1 MKICRLPL
9 LMFAVISLLAGLAL
23 KADYKSNFE
32 SLNTRECPSWW
43 KEAKFGIFIHWGVY
57 SVPAFAPTG
66 EKSVYDC
73 YAEHYWRFLKEGRP
87 AFVAHHQKN
96 YPGMSYMDFAPA
108 FTAKNWDPAK
118 WADLFKRAGARY
130 VVLTSKHHEGF
141 ALWPSAYSPY
151 WNASVLGPRRDICGE
166 LTDAVKGAGLKM
178 GFYYSLLEWN
188 HPLYR
193 PETIDQYV
201 AQVNLPQIK
210 ELVTRYKPDIFWPD
224 GEWDYSKETLR
235 SAEILSWLYNES
247 PVKDTVVTNDR
258 WGKGFRGRCGDHYT
272 TEYDEDGKS
281 RGKQFA
287 HPWEECRGLGR
298 SFGYNRMEGPENYLS
313 NEGVVEVLAEKISR
327 GGNLLLNVGP
337 TADGRIPA
345 ILQERLLALGAW
357 LEINGEAVYGSR
369 AWERRPADMRKSRVY
384 FTRKGNAVYAIVF
397 DPKRV
402 IAVKGIVPRS
412 VSALGSSEP
421 VQVESTDEGLL
432 IHPVPSPSSL
442 AIVYRLAL

>member
-1 MKICRLPL
+1 MKSCRL
-9 LMFAVISLLAGLAL
+9 SLLTSVVVSLIAGFSL
-23 KADYKSNFE
+23 KADYEPNFE

-73 YAEHYWRFLKEGRP
+73 YAEHYWRFLKARRA
-87 AFVAHHQKN
+87 AFVDYHQKH

-108 FTAKNWDPAK
+108 FTAKNWEPAK

-151 WNASVLGPRRDICGE
+151 WNASVLGPHRDVCGE
-166 LTDAVKGAGLKM
+166 LTDAVKGVGLKM

-247 PVKDTVVTNDR
+247 PVRDTVVTNDR

-337 TADGRIPA
+337 TSDGLIPA
-345 ILQERLLALGAW
+345 ILQERLLALGTW

-369 AWERRPADMRKSRVY
+369 AWERRSADMRKSRVY
-384 FTRKGNAVYAIVF
+384 FTRKDNAVYAIVF
-397 DPKRV
+397 EPKRV
-402 IAVKGIVPRS
+402 ITVKGLAPRS

-421 VQVESTDEGLL
+421 VRTESTHEGLL